1 MAKHNILGEK
11 GEEAA
16 CLYLVR
22 KGYEILARNVSMY
35 GAEIDIVAE
44 YHGTIAFVEVKTRSR
59 ASEEEALAAVNHEKR
74 IRIIAAARSFM
85 AQFPPCKRIRFD
97 VITCLGADHPFSVD
111 HHRGWFNLSEV
122 MRKWRR

>member
-1 MAKHNILGEK
+1 MAKHNLLGEK

-74 IRIIAAARSFM
+74 IRIIAPKASPDNIPKPVGVHWFRKVGYGGDQTEYSRSG
-85 AQFPPCKRIRFD
+85 
-97 VITCLGADHPFSVD
+97 L
-111 HHRGWFNLSEV
+111 
-122 MRKWRR
+122 RRWGSR

>member
-1 MAKHNILGEK
+1 MLKRTSV
-11 GEEAA
+11 
-16 CLYLVR
+16 LYAN
-22 KGYEILARNVSMY
+22 EILARNVSMY

-111 HHRGWFNLSEV
+111 HHRGWFDLSEV